1 MKRLLCIVSSLNT
14 GGAETFL
21 MKLYRTFDTNKYQ
34 MDFVVNEP
42 GVYDEE
48 VTNRGGRI
56 FSIPLRTQHPFS
68 SFKALQLV
76 IKRNNYRYVLKL
88 CDTPIG
94 ITDLIAAK
102 MGGATR
108 VGVRSCNAGSN
119 SSKAKKIAMEVIR
132 PFFNR
137 LCDYK
142 IAPSK
147 LAAEYT
153 FGQREASNNVHY
165 VHNAIDL
172 KAYAFDEQRRQS
184 IRKEFDINNEIVIGH
199 VGRFTRQKNHE
210 YLIKIFEE
218 INRMRNDVVL
228 MLVGDGELQ
237 DEIRGK
243 VKAFGI
249 EKNVIFTGI
258 RSDISAVMSAM
269 DVVCFPSIYEGMPNT
284 IIEAQANGLRCIVS
298 DTITRECNLTGLV
311 EFVSLASSPKQW
323 ADVVCNKMERTVD
336 FGVIRES
343 FCKSGYIIDEVINQF
358 TDIVFDYDSKKK

>member
-94 ITDLIAAK
+94 ITDLAAAK

-119 SSKAKKIAMEVIR
+119 SSKAKEIAMEIIR
-132 PFFNR
+132 PLFNR

-153 FGQREASNNVHY
+153 FGQKEASKNVYY
-165 VHNAIDL
+165 VHNAINL
-172 KAYAFDEQRRQS
+172 KEYAFDEQQRQA
-184 IRKEFDINNEIVIGH
+184 IRKEFGINNEIVIGH
-199 VGRFTRQKNHE
+199 VGRFSRQKNHE
-210 YLIKIFEE
+210 YLIKIFSE
-218 INRMRNDVVL
+218 ILKKRDDAVL
-228 MLVGDGELQ
+228 MLVGDGELK
-237 DEIRGK
+237 DHIIDI
-243 VKAFGI
+243 VKENGI
-249 EKNVIFTGI
+249 DNKIFFTGV
-258 RSDISAVMSAM
+258 RSDIPALLSAM
-269 DVVCFPSIYEGMPNT
+269 DVFCFPSFYEGMPNT
-284 IIEAQANGLRCIVS
+284 IIEAQANGLNCIIS

-311 EFVSLASSPKQW
+311 DFLSLSSSPEYW
-323 ADVVCNKMERTVD
+323 ADAITQKPGRYCHDDEIRYDFTQKGYNIEGVVK
-336 FGVIRES
+336 
-343 FCKSGYIIDEVINQF
+343 QF
-358 TDIVFDYDSKKK
+358 TSIVFGE